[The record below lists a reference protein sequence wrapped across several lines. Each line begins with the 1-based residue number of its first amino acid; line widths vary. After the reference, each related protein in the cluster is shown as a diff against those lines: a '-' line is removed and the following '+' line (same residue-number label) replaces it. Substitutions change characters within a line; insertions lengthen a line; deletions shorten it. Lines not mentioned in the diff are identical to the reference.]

1 MMRVDDFALLI
12 CMNNAENAHFY
23 AQHMPGRREELEV
36 KVWEHLLDWAY
47 LKDIKEGQTC
57 S

>member
-1 MMRVDDFALLI
+1 MRVDDFALLI